1 MKVLTVTGYK
11 SMELNLFQESDPRIK
26 FIKGAIKKRLIPFL
40 EEGVEWVIVSGQ
52 SGVEMWAAEVVCKLQ
67 AVSPIRLGVAA
78 PCSNQDARWPD
89 TLKAMYHHLLQV
101 CDYTQPIYEDDSKG
115 RYQFQPKNKWF
126 VSKSDGCLILMDEEL
141 PGSNRFFYREAKR
154 AAEAGDYNIY
164 LITPFDVE
172 DVVNEMRD
180 EY

>member
-52 SGVEMWAAEVVCKLQ
+52 MGVEMWAAEVVLKLQ
-67 AVSPIRLGVAA
+67 DVYPIQLGII
-78 PCSNQDARWPD
+78 PPFRNQDARWPD
-89 TLKAMYHHLLQV
+89 SLKAKYHHLLQA
-101 CDYTQPIYEDDSKG
+101 CDFTQPIYEDDYKG
-115 RYQFQPKNKWF
+115 PYQFQAKNKWF
-126 VSKSDGCLILMDEEL
+126 VSKSDGCLILMDEEF